1 MHRFS
6 PEGSRLLNSASADKL
21 IARLF
26 YPNQGKVF
34 NPESALVV
42 RESKED

>member
-1 MHRFS
+1 MHLFS
-6 PEGSRLLNSASADKL
+6 PEGSRLLNSASADKS

-26 YPNQGKVF
+26 YPNQGKIF
-34 NPESALVV
+34 NPESAMVM